1 MRRKDR
7 EVTDRTV
14 IDEIIRSC
22 DCIRLGLNDSGE
34 VYIVPMNFGF
44 EHDGEKRVFYMHCA
58 KEGRKLDIIREN
70 PRIGF
75 ELDCGYKTLIT
86 EEACECTAGYRSV
99 IGTGHIEILTETKD
113 KVTGLDS
120 LMKKIN
126 DILNEGTKTVT
137 FVLPY
142 SDGHVLQTLY
152 RDANVLRADYIA
164 EGIEVEA
171 VCDKKALGRIRQ
183 YLPESEWREKEPW
196 EE

>member
-34 VYIVPMNFGF
+34 VYIVPMNFGY
-44 EHDGEKRVFYMHCA
+44 EHAGEKRVFYMHCA

-70 PRIGF
+70 PKIGF
-75 ELDCGYKTLIT
+75 ELDCGYKTLLT

-120 LMKKIN
+120 LMKQVTGRMGYSYTEAQ
-126 DILNEGTKTVT
+126 LN
-137 FVLPY
+137 
-142 SDGHVLQTLY
+142 
-152 RDANVLRADYIA
+152 
-164 EGIEVEA
+164 A
-171 VCDKKALGRIRQ
+171 VCVMKLTV
-183 YLPESEWREKEPW
+183 EKLSCKQHLI
-196 EE
+196 